1 MTINH
6 NIIRGILKWGM
17 FALFTISIGNKLKAI
32 LKYGGTTPN
41 KDPNEDI
48 QTVEDGP
55 VHQDYDID
63 IAEES
68 DNLFNDYTEAA
79 SNYGNIHP
87 GSDNN

>member
-6 NIIRGILKWGM
+6 NIIRGILKWGT
-17 FALFTISIGNKLKAI
+17 FALFAISIGIKLKAI

-68 DNLFNDYTEAA
+68 ETLSKDCEEVA
-79 SNYGNIHP
+79 SNYGNMHHI
-87 GSDNN
+87 SANN